1 MAILMQFDSKDAP
14 ILIDVTPPG
23 GGVQP
28 AGATETVIKHAQSA
42 FDDALRMAGSV
53 ARSFQAMLQEYG
65 LQQAELEFGF
75 QFTGKGTIYIV
86 QSEAQ
91 AALKV
96 KVVVSKSTNAENIAR
111 S

>member
-1 MAILMQFDSKDAP
+1 MAVLMQFDTGGTP

-23 GGVQP
+23 SGVQP
-28 AGATETVIKHAQSA
+28 AGATETVIKHAQA
-42 FDDALRMAGSV
+42 TFDDALRAAGSV
-53 ARSFQAMLQEYG
+53 AQSFQTVLHEYG

-86 QSEAQ
+86 QSEVQ
-91 AALKV
+91 AALKI
-96 KVVVSKSTNAENIAR
+96 KVVVSRTGTGEDKAR